1 MPAPA
6 SRGSASMAAYYT
18 HPDLTWRPLADVDP
32 LHIAV
37 AWPEGTVNPLVADFV
52 RIVRRLAAQ
61 R

>member
-1 MPAPA
+1 
-6 SRGSASMAAYYT
+6 MAAYYT